1 MKIFIQALMYTSAMF
16 KSFRPAFTSS
26 KLHDFPHSVSFFMH
40 LKAHDIMCANPKQIQ
55 ATELAVVALKKME
68 EHNITQL
75 LVMDEKKYLGIV
87 HLHDILNEGI
97 I

>member
-1 MKIFIQALMYTSAMF
+1 
-16 KSFRPAFTSS
+16 
-26 KLHDFPHSVSFFMH
+26 MH
-40 LKAHDIMCANPKQIQ
+40 LKAHDIMCINPKKIQ
-55 ATELAVVALKKME
+55 ATELAVVALKIME

-87 HLHDILNEGI
+87 HLHDILKEGI

>member
-1 MKIFIQALMYTSAMF
+1 MF
-16 KSFRPAFTSS
+16 AKNLN
-26 KLHDFPHSVSFFMH
+26 KLRS
-40 LKAHDIMCANPKQIQ
+40 
-55 ATELAVVALKKME
+55 KME